1 MADMSSS
8 LAHPYAN
15 AVFALAKSQNNID
28 SWLDNL
34 SDLAQ
39 VVKSAG
45 FINLIDNPKISPA
58 EIIKILVGFVQKPTK
73 SLNNFLITLQEN
85 NRLTLLGDIFV
96 LFEKMAQDEQNT
108 SKAVIL
114 SAFPMNEKD
123 KTDFEQLLSK
133 KFGRK
138 IMASVEIQTSLI
150 GGIKILIND
159 TVIDASV
166 KSSLNKMAAQIIQ

>member
-1 MADMSSS
+1 MANMTS

-15 AVFALAKSQNNID
+15 AAFALAKSQNNID
-28 SWLDNL
+28 GWSENL
-34 SDLAQ
+34 SDLSQ
-39 VVKSAG
+39 VVKSSG
-45 FINLIDNPKISPA
+45 FVNLIDNPKISSA
-58 EIIKILVGFVQKPTK
+58 DIIKILIGFVQNPINL
-73 SLNNFLITLQEN
+73 LNNFLVTLQEN

-96 LFEKMAQDEQNT
+96 LFEKMAHDELNT

-138 IMASVEIQTSLI
+138 IMASVEVQTGLI

-166 KSSLNKMAAQIIQ
+166 KSSLNKMAAKIIQ

>member
-1 MADMSSS
+1 MADMNS

-15 AVFALAKSQNNID
+15 AVFALAKSGNCID

-34 SDLAQ
+34 SDLSQ

-45 FINLIDNPKISPA
+45 FMNLIDNPRISSA
-58 EIIKILVGFVQKPTK
+58 DIIKVLVGFVQKPNN
-73 SLNNFLITLQEN
+73 SLSNFLITLQEN
-85 NRLTLLGDIFV
+85 NRLTLLSDIFV

-114 SAFPMNEKD
+114 SAFPMDEKD
-123 KTDFEQLLSK
+123 KTDLEQLLGK

-138 IMASVEIQTSLI
+138 IVATVVIQTELI